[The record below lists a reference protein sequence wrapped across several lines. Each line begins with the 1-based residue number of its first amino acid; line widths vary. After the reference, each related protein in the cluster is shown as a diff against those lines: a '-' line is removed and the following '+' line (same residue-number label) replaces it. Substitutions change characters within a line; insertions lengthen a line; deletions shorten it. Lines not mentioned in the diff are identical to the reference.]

1 MRLST
6 LRVCLLCALAM
17 ATVLASSGP
26 SDARTPKCDPGRYQS
41 PQVMPAILRSS
52 SPGAEVT
59 GLILATHLP
68 VRARAPIKVI
78 WRLRRDVQ
86 FRLRGAELR
95 KGSRSVRSVLATW
108 GPKRHEAST
117 FDESV
122 GRGTMNVPV
131 GAEYGS
137 GWTLP
142 TAGCWEFQV
151 VAERSVYRF
160 GLEVEQ

>member
-1 MRLST
+1 MRLNT
-6 LRVCLLCALAM
+6 LKACVPCALAM
-17 ATVLASSGP
+17 TTVLASSGP
-26 SDARTPKCDPGRYQS
+26 SDARSAKCDPGRYQS
-41 PQVMPAILRSS
+41 PQVLPALLRSS
-52 SPGAEVT
+52 SSGAEVT
-59 GLILATHLP
+59 GLVLATHLP
-68 VRARAPIKVI
+68 LRARDPIEII

-95 KGSRSVRSVLATW
+95 EGSRSVRSVSATW

-122 GRGTMNVPV
+122 GRGTMNVPL

-142 TAGCWEFQV
+142 TAGCWELQV
-151 VAERSVYRF
+151 VAERSVNRF
-160 GLEVEQ
+160 GLEIGQ